1 VATVRIG
8 EFEWDTEKATRNARK
23 HGVTFVEAMRAF
35 EDPNALTAPDRDM
48 PGRFVLI
55 GLSPRLRLL
64 FVVSVDSGER
74 IRLISA
80 RRASPRQRKL
90 YSHGP

>member
-1 VATVRIG
+1 MPTVRIG
-8 EFEWDTEKATRNARK
+8 EFEWDAEKD
-23 HGVTFVEAMRAF
+23 V
-35 EDPNALTAPDRDM
+35 

-64 FVVSVDSGER
+64 FVVSAESGER
-74 IRLISA
+74 IRIISA

>member
-1 VATVRIG
+1 MTVR
-8 EFEWDTEKATRNARK
+8 ARVSNGRLVVDEPTTLPEGTK
-23 HGVTFVEAMRAF
+23 IDLV
-35 EDPNALTAPDRDM
+35 ALDDDLDDTAPDKDV

-64 FVVSVDSGER
+64 FVVSAESGER